1 MSKEQLH
8 HIVNDLLL
16 ILGFSSAGLFAVLQ
30 GISEWCKIILPITG
44 VFSFMIYVI
53 VNWSK
58 IKETLFGNGK

>member
-1 MSKEQLH
+1 MSKAQLH
-8 HIVNDLLL
+8 HLLNDLLL

-30 GISEWCKIILPITG
+30 NISEWCKVILPITG

-53 VNWSK
+53 VNWGK